1 MDARSVVHAQGLRV
15 ACRSETRLYYPLQLC
30 QTVDGRWNGYI
41 GLHSSFSLRDFT
53 ENDDHKYQE
62 ELINTLGG
70 TTYTGVCDRCRY
82 SLVQS
87 LAQ

>member
-15 ACRSETRLYYPLQLC
+15 ARRSETRLYYPLQLC